1 MAEQLVPILKV
12 SDADQAAQWYG
23 RLGFVK
29 DFEHR
34 YSEEFPAY
42 VGVVRDGMALHLSE
56 HVGDAT
62 PDSLVY
68 LFVDDLDV
76 LASEFEAEVSESP
89 WAREIQVTDPD
100 GNRIRVGTRRQD
112 SEA

>member
-1 MAEQLVPILKV
+1 MVEQLIPIVRV
-12 SDADQAAQWYG
+12 SDANEAAEWYG

-42 VGVVRDGMALHLSE
+42 VGVVRNGMALHLSE

-62 PDSLVY
+62 PDSLIY
-68 LFVDDLDV
+68 LFVEDV
-76 LASEFEAEVSESP
+76 DALAEELGAEVSETP
-89 WAREIQVTDPD
+89 WAREFQVSDPD
-100 GNRIRVGTRRQD
+100 GNRVRIGTRRQD
-112 SEA
+112 RQG

>member
-1 MAEQLVPILKV
+1 MVEQLIPIVRV
-12 SDADQAAQWYG
+12 SDANEAAEWYG

-42 VGVVRDGMALHLSE
+42 VGVVRNGMALHLSE

-62 PDSLVY
+62 PDSLIY
-68 LFVDDLDV
+68 LFVEDV
-76 LASEFEAEVSESP
+76 DALAEELGAEVSETP
-89 WAREIQVTDPD
+89 WAREIQVSDPD
-100 GNRIRVGTRRQD
+100 GNRVRIGTRRQD
-112 SEA
+112 RQG